1 MKLNKTSLVALVGS
15 GLMAGS
21 LFLAGPAAARGG
33 GGHGDAGPGVAG
45 HTTSQVGSE
54 LPIAPVGQVRSELP
68 IAPVGQVRS
77 ELPIAPVGQ
86 TATAGTAG
94 SGRVPMAGSPV
105 A

>member
-21 LFLAGPAAARGG
+21 LFLAGPAAARAG

-45 HTTSQVGSE
+45 HSITQGGELPFGPVGQVRAE
-54 LPIAPVGQVRSELP
+54 LPIAPVGQVRAELP
-68 IAPVGQVRS
+68 IAPVGES
-77 ELPIAPVGQ
+77 API
-86 TATAGTAG
+86 GTAG